1 MSSSINNFKA
11 LVNSKTLTQYNNQVC
26 TQYAFN
32 SNIFIVRTVL
42 TSQNGIPSGGSN
54 GDYSI
59 HTGTGAL
66 YLNSGGS
73 WGTVNNSSVFISY
86 LSNAT
91 YNNKVYT
98 TDGSGVLSTVNS
110 DNVRTLNKG
119 ITKAYATNG
128 SGLATALS
136 AGRYFNSTTNPEQ
149 VYDIASGVTDGTY
162 TTVSFNNGHILTT
175 NSACWCLVNNNWVQ
189 LN

>member
-1 MSSSINNFKA
+1 MSSSVDNLKA
-11 LVNSKTLTQYNNQVC
+11 LVNAKTLTQYNNQVC

-32 SNIFIVRTVL
+32 SNVFTPITVL
-42 TSQNGIPSGGSN
+42 TSQNDDPSGGSN

-66 YLNSGGS
+66 YLKSGGS
-73 WGTVNNSSVFISY
+73 WGTVNNSAVYISY

-98 TDGSGVLSTVNS
+98 TNSSGVLSTVNS
-110 DNVRTLNKG
+110 DNVRTSSS
-119 ITKAYATNG
+119 KAYATNG

-149 VYDIASGVTDGTY
+149 VYDIASSVTDGTY
-162 TTVSFNNGHILTT
+162 TTVSFSNGQILAT